1 MEYAVYPFSV
11 NGVKFVSRLAVNG
24 SMYATV
30 ERMHESIFAQMNTEA
45 ILELM
50 GNPANMTLNE
60 IKIRLYELNEGATQA
75 LIELE
80 A

>member
-1 MEYAVYPFSV
+1 MKFAEYPFSV

-24 SMYATV
+24 SMYNQVQNIGAGAFV
-30 ERMHESIFAQMNTEA
+30 LMNESA
-45 ILELM
+45 ILDLM
-50 GNPANMTLNE
+50 GNPADLTLNE
-60 IKIRLYELNEGATQA
+60 IKVRLYELNAGATQA